1 MKRIYSEA
9 TLNAR
14 ENMIRFAVK
23 EAGISAVHP
32 NPDPH
37 QWPAPHGQ
45 NVSKPKE
52 NIMRDQFNYPK
63 KEKDRKEKHEKI
75 VNRTMLHNCKKGYCS
90 TEDSRP
96 KKKGKKKDSSKPD
109 TASKENSDEVTCKAG
124 YPMKFLD
131 TNPLTK
137 TPMTIKS
144 LMKL

>member
-1 MKRIYSEA
+1 MTTLLKYKEENGKIIEVRIRMKQIYSEA

-52 NIMRDQFNYPK
+52 NIMRDQFNFPK
-63 KEKDRKEKHEKI
+63 EEKERKEKLEKI
-75 VNRTMLHNCKKGYCS
+75 INRTMLHNCKKGYCS

-96 KKKGKKKDSSKPD
+96 KKRVRRKTPQ
-109 TASKENSDEVTCKAG
+109 NL
-124 YPMKFLD
+124 MKFLKKA
-131 TNPLTK
+131 LTLVK
-137 TPMTIKS
+137 
-144 LMKL
+144 KLAGQDIQ